1 MAASLLATLVRRS
14 AMSLHGA
21 GCLDNGG
28 ARRERRWDRES
39 DVRDDEAQIRAL
51 LARMEAG
58 YRAKD
63 ARQVMADFAPDT
75 VMCSL
80 APPLVARQ
88 GGKSDIGG
96 GRLVDM
102 TTAAGVQEWM
112 DGFGNAEF
120 DYEFR
125 DLEVAASGDVAFVHG
140 VARMGAVGQFS
151 MWLRVTFGLR
161 KRGGSWK
168 IAHEHESVPF
178 YMDDFRAATD
188 LQP

>member
-1 MAASLLATLVRRS
+1 ME
-14 AMSLHGA
+14 
-21 GCLDNGG
+21 GG
-28 ARRERRWDRES
+28 F
-39 DVRDDEAQIRAL
+39 
-51 LARMEAG
+51 
-58 YRAKD
+58 RAKD
-63 ARQVMADFAPDT
+63 AEQVVADFAPDA
-75 VMCSL
+75 VRCSL
-80 APPLVARQ
+80 APPLVVRA

-102 TTAAGVQEWM
+102 STAAGVQVWM
-112 DGFGNAEF
+112 DGFGDAEF

-140 VARMGAVGQFS
+140 VARMGAVGTFS

-161 KRGGSWK
+161 KRGGAWL
-168 IAHEHESVPF
+168 ITYGHESVPF